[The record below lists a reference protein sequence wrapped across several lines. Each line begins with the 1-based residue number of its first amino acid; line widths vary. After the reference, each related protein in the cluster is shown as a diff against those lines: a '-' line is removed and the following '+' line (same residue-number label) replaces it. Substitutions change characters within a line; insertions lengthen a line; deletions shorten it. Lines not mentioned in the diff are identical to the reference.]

1 MQSLFP
7 QYLNVKVIK
16 YIFLKQLRNK
26 SKVSFD
32 YTEHILNQPEEIDCN
47 RHLSLQTFHCIHF
60 NFLFA
65 IVRIDIV
72 IKAIVLS
79 FCILVRVSKITIL
92 STFYFGLNEIR
103 YCTVLMYI
111 RINRNDI
118 LLHYMKC
125 SRK

>member
-32 YTEHILNQPEEIDCN
+32 YL

-111 RINRNDI
+111 KRYTITLYEMLKKI
-118 LLHYMKC
+118 GFLSYLF
-125 SRK
+125 SFI